1 VKIVNFFK
9 RIPGFLKEVKE
20 ELKKVSWSS
29 KQELLNATVIVL
41 IGSFFL
47 TLFISLSDLLL
58 ARFLQFIIK

>member
-1 VKIVNFFK
+1 MKIVNFFK
-9 RIPGFLKEVKE
+9 RIPSFLKEVKE

-29 KQELLNATVIVL
+29 RQELLNATVIVL

-47 TLFISLSDLLL
+47 TLFIALSDLLL